1 MDLVKL
7 TVTEKERER
16 EKERNPYNSFKIRPK
31 CAAIYLESPSL
42 EVDSTLAEVKSK
54 IFLWFCLSLDF
65 YLMFLFC
72 EKLV

>member
-16 EKERNPYNSFKIRPK
+16 EKERDLYNSFKIRPK

-54 IFLWFCLSLDF
+54 IFL
-65 YLMFLFC
+65 
-72 EKLV
+72 